1 MSVLGNIKDEIASI
15 FSNDVEKKDP
25 ELVMADLGSKQS
37 QLRTKM
43 RNFRREKEKHRKKA
57 KEYYKSGDQN
67 KFQEESRKYGYSKR
81 KEEVFGNVNMM
92 IGATVDALALQ
103 KDMSFIVNISKDVK
117 NVVAELGVDPKQIT
131 ASINTLNKTMRS
143 VFDSAN
149 QLDSQVDQLM
159 KMQEGDMA
167 MEDIQR
173 EIIEE
178 AEAEDE
184 VLDKEKEIERERA

>member
-103 KDMSFIVNISKDVK
+103 KDMSFIVNISKDVQ